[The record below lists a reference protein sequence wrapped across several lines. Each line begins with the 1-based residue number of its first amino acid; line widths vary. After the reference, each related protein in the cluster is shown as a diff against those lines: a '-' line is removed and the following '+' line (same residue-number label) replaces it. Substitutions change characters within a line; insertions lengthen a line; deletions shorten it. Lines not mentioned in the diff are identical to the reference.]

1 MNAIYED
8 YVFYKQMD
16 VVIDMSIKNVLKDT
30 LPPMLLRGLKQIKK
44 RMHSNP
50 RLASKAG
57 AQELD
62 IYWDPAMAAALET
75 WGDGNA
81 WNEIQL
87 LMLNTRGTVLD
98 IACGTGKVMSLLQAM
113 TDIEVHGC
121 DISDFLLDKA
131 VQRGIAKERL
141 TCCDA
146 TLLPYSAGRFDYAYS
161 IGSLEHFT
169 EEGIQGFLR
178 ECKKVVDK
186 RSFHMIPVSRSQK
199 DEGWIS
205 PWQGYFNNSTDW
217 WIDHCKKVFPVVT
230 VYDSVWCDDK
240 SIGKWLVCEG

>member
-1 MNAIYED
+1 
-8 YVFYKQMD
+8 
-16 VVIDMSIKNVLKDT
+16 MSMKTVLKDT
-30 LPPMLLRGLKQIKK
+30 LPPVLLRGLKQVRK
-44 RMHSNP
+44 RMQSQSGP
-50 RLASKAG
+50 RSKSG

-75 WGDGNA
+75 WGEGNA

-87 LMLNTRGTVLD
+87 LLLNARGTVLD
-98 IACGTGKVMSLLQAM
+98 IACGTGKVMSLLRGI

-146 TLLPYSAGRFDYAYS
+146 TELPYAAGCFDYAYS

-169 EEGIQGFLR
+169 EDGIQGFLR
-178 ECKKVVDK
+178 ECKKVVAK

-199 DEGWIS
+199 NEGWIS
-205 PWQGYFNNSTDW
+205 PWQSYFNNSTDW
-217 WIDHCKKVFPVVT
+217 WVAHCRKSFSKVSVL
-230 VYDSVWCDDK
+230 DSAWEDDV
-240 SIGKWLVCEG
+240 SIGKWLICEE